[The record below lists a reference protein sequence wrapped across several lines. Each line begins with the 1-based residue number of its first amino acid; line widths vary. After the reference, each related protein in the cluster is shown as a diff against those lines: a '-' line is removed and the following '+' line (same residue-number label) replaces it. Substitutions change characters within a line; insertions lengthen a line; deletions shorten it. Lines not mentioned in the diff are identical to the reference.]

1 MFLDQIT
8 SGDGYHLLTWKEIKR
23 QNSTNFKGKIPR
35 LFKNLEDNY
44 IQDSTHEDNTV
55 KISKITPNEV
65 SKPIAQWTAHWNNV
79 IKNIVMGKTLIQD
92 PTESPY
98 LEHFVEVTRR
108 VLPP

>member
-1 MFLDQIT
+1 
-8 SGDGYHLLTWKEIKR
+8 
-23 QNSTNFKGKIPR
+23 

-44 IQDSTHEDNTV
+44 ILSNHRRLIQPINQDSTHEDNTV

>member
-1 MFLDQIT
+1 MFLDQFT

-23 QNSTNFKGKIPR
+23 QNSTNFKGKIPH
-35 LFKNLEDNY
+35 
-44 IQDSTHEDNTV
+44 STHKDNTV

-79 IKNIVMGKTLIQD
+79 IKNVVMGKTLTQD
-92 PTESPY
+92 STESPY

>member
-1 MFLDQIT
+1 MFLDQFT

-35 LFKNLEDNY
+35 WFKNLEDNY
-44 IQDSTHEDNTV
+44 IL
-55 KISKITPNEV
+55 I

-79 IKNIVMGKTLIQD
+79 IKNVVMGKTLTQD
-92 PTESPY
+92 STESPY